1 MPESDI
7 AQKAVS
13 ATKWS
18 LVTQVASKLITP
30 ITTLVL
36 AHLLA
41 PEVFGVVALVTMVTS
56 FADLFADAGF
66 QKYLIQHEYDSEGR
80 YRLSCDVAFWTN
92 ATISFMLW
100 GLIALLS
107 DFLAAMLGDS
117 SIGPAIV
124 VACAS
129 LPLTSAVS
137 VQTAVY
143 QRAFDF
149 KTLFYSRVGS
159 SLLILF
165 VSVTLALL
173 GWGYWSMIAGTVASN
188 LLLAVWL
195 TLKSDWKPSFRYSV
209 AELKAM
215 LSFSAWTLVE
225 QLSIWLTNWIG
236 AFILGTFMGAYYL
249 GLYNTSVTL
258 VNSVVAIVAGAVN
271 PVVFASLS
279 RMQGDRERF
288 DGAFYSMQKYLGIA
302 VVPIAVALF
311 VYSDAVVGLYLGNQ
325 WIEASLFLGLYSLT
339 SAFVVVF
346 GHICS
351 DAYRAM
357 GKPKYSL
364 IAQIGFLAFLILG
377 LLVGACGGFGILSVS
392 VPVAR
397 LAGCL
402 VTHFLICKLL
412 MGLSP
417 LRMLWNMRWIYLIA
431 LIVGGLS
438 YAAVH
443 MLGLGYWPQCA
454 MFFISIAGYLALCFV
469 FKDTRL
475 VLIELCEKFGTRMPK
490 AKA

>member
-1 MPESDI
+1 MSESGI
-7 AQKAVS
+7 AQKAVK

-18 LVTQVASKLITP
+18 LVTQVTSKLITP

-66 QKYLIQHEYDSEGR
+66 QKYLIQHEYESKSH

-92 ATISFMLW
+92 TIISFLLW
-100 GLIALLS
+100 GVIALSS
-107 DFLAAMLGDS
+107 DWLAVALGDA

-129 LPLTSAVS
+129 LPLSSAVS

-159 SLLILF
+159 SLLILL
-165 VSVTLALL
+165 VSVALALL
-173 GWGYWSMIAGTVASN
+173 NWGYWSMIAGTVASN
-188 LLLAVWL
+188 LFLAVWL
-195 TLKSDWKPSFRYSV
+195 TAKSEWKPSLRYSI
-209 AELKAM
+209 AELKSM

-236 AFILGTFMGAYYL
+236 AFILGAFMNAYYL

-258 VNSVVAIVAGAVN
+258 INSVVAIVTGAVN
-271 PVVFASLS
+271 PIVFASLS
-279 RMQGDRERF
+279 RMQDNRDRF
-288 DGAFYSMQKYLGIA
+288 DSAFYSMQKYLGIA

-325 WIEASLFLGLYSLT
+325 WLEASLFLGLYSLT

-357 GKPKYSL
+357 GRPKYSL
-364 IAQIGFLAFLILG
+364 IAQIGFLVFLIPG
-377 LLVGACGGFGILSVS
+377 LLVGANYGFDVLSVS
-392 VPVAR
+392 VPIAR

-412 MGLSP
+412 MRLSP
-417 LRMLWNMRWIYLIA
+417 LRMLWNMRWVYLAAI
-431 LIVGGLS
+431 IVGGLS
-438 YAAVH
+438 YAAVNT
-443 MLGLGYWPQCA
+443 LGLGYWAQCG
-454 MFFISIAGYLALCFV
+454 MFFVSVAGYLGLCFA
-469 FKDTRL
+469 FKDTRSTL
-475 VLIELCEKFGTRMPK
+475 VDLLKKFGIHGSR
-490 AKA
+490 A